1 MKYLMTLILSAICA
15 AALLISLSADIDAAP
30 SAPAKRRAAAK
41 IKPAAMPAVAAN
53 RPGVRSDT
61 ATKTIRLPLYKL
73 VPVRTVDLKCLSAER
88 SIQIPIPERWNIK
101 KVILSFD
108 YVNSTGLL
116 AGKSRMGIKL
126 NNYPVSQINLNPL
139 APEGS
144 VKLSLPNFLFES
156 GYNDLAFSVSQHYS
170 LECEQACAADLWTTL
185 KLDEAFVEIE
195 YSLKP
200 VPLKLASTSGFLFDP
215 KMTPMGEVNIVMKN
229 TNADMVTIAGIV
241 ASGIARRFDY
251 KKVSFTTSSDIKPG
265 YDNILL
271 GSKDFL
277 QKFLQSKGL
286 KPLQVPGPLL
296 KIMHLPAAGSGAA
309 PAAIDPTHAL
319 IVVSGINAD
328 QMKLA
333 AETLAIVSS
342 SYPNS
347 DEMIVT
353 EFRLPDIPMYGGKLI
368 VTSDKKYTFKTLN
381 FDTHTFK
388 GINPAPKELVFR
400 LPADFLIKPNI
411 YVDISLYYAFGAAI
425 RSDSALN
432 IKLNGGEVRALH
444 LDNAKG
450 DLIEG
455 YKIRIPTYMFKPGD
469 NILRFEP
476 VMSPYISKACE
487 GVQTENLFLTIFDKS
502 TLMFPQMPHFA
513 ELPNLSLFM
522 LNGFPYTRWPDGHD
536 STIYLTGKD
545 FNTINSALNLVGMI
559 TQKNGYPLFEFQYTY
574 EDPKK
579 FPGDL
584 IIVGD
589 IPSIPK
595 EYKQAAPLTLTKET
609 TVPYPLMRSW
619 KDEKSLAYS
628 KQISSFKTGKGALME
643 FLSPYTEGRTVLLMT
658 APTTEDLLTM
668 SDAVTDSVVQAQSI
682 GDLVLVDLVPEN
694 LERPEYKVSALSV
707 GKKYFSGKTGDVSI
721 IDRYLYFYPWLYYL
735 AVVLVV
741 IALTLLIFFL
751 LKKYRKKRQKGA
763 SGEGDM

>member
-1 MKYLMTLILSAICA
+1 MRRLTTLVICA
-15 AALLISLSADIDAAP
+15 ATLFFTLLSCNE
-30 SAPAKRRAAAK
+30 
-41 IKPAAMPAVAAN
+41 AVA
-53 RPGVRSDT
+53 D
-61 ATKTIRLPLYKL
+61 TIRLPLYKL
-73 VPVRTVDLKCLSAER
+73 VPVRTVDLKCSSAER
-88 SIQIPIPERWNIK
+88 SIQIPVPERWKIN

-116 AGKSRMGIKL
+116 AGKSRMTVKM

-144 VKLSLPNFLFES
+144 VKLSIPSFLFEA
-156 GYNDLAFSVSQHYS
+156 GYNNLAFGVSQHYTID
-170 LECEQACAADLWTTL
+170 CEQSCAADLWTTL
-185 KLDEAFVEIE
+185 KLDEAFIEIE

-200 VPLKLASTSGFLFDP
+200 VPLKLSSTSGFLFDP
-215 KMTPMGEVNIVMKN
+215 KMSPLGEVNLVMEN
-229 TNADMVTIAGIV
+229 TNPELVTVAGIV

-251 KKVSFTTSSDIKPG
+251 KKVSFTTSNDIRPG
-265 YDNILL
+265 RDNILL
-271 GSKDFL
+271 GSKDFM
-277 QKFLQSKGL
+277 QKFLRSKGL
-286 KPLQVPGPLL
+286 SPPQVPGPLL
-296 KIMHLPAAGSGAA
+296 KIMHLPSPGTSV
-309 PAAIDPTHAL
+309 DSSHAL
-319 IVVSGINAD
+319 IVVSGINVD
-328 QMKLA
+328 QLKLA

-342 SYPNS
+342 SFPNS

-388 GINPAPKELVFR
+388 GVNPAPKELVFR

-411 YVDISLYYAFGAAI
+411 YVDIALYYAFGAAI

-432 IKLNGGEVRALH
+432 IKLNGDNVRAIH
-444 LDNAKG
+444 LDNPKG

-469 NILRFEP
+469 NFLQFEP
-476 VMSPYISKACE
+476 VMSPFISKACE

-522 LNGFPYTRWPDGHD
+522 LNGFPFTRWPDGHGSTVFLTRKD
-536 STIYLTGKD
+536 FSTI
-545 FNTINSALNLVGMI
+545 NAALNLIGMV
-559 TQKNGYPLFEFQYTY
+559 TQKNGYPLFEVNYTY
-574 EDPKK
+574 TDPKK
-579 FPGDL
+579 FDGDL

-589 IPSIPK
+589 IPSIPE
-595 EYKQAAPLTLTKET
+595 EYKKKAPLTLTKET
-609 TVPYPLMRSW
+609 TVPYPIMRSW
-619 KDEKSLAYS
+619 NDEKSLAYS

-643 FLSPYTEGRTVLLMT
+643 FLSPFSEGRTVLLMT
-658 APTTEDLLTM
+658 APTTDDLLTM
-668 SDAVTDSVVQAQSI
+668 SDAVTDSVVQGKSE
-682 GDLVLVDLVPEN
+682 GDLVLVDLVPLN
-694 LERPEYKVSALSV
+694 PERPEYKVSALSV
-707 GKKYFSGKTGDVSI
+707 GQKYFSGKTGEVSI

-735 AVVLVV
+735 ALISVI
-741 IALTLLIFFL
+741 IALTLLLFFL

-763 SGEGDM
+763 SGDVE